1 MVKCPKCGNKT
12 WSDISCDTI
21 TEDYL
26 KAMKED
32 LPSYKYGTE
41 HPDWGKI
48 ARVGN
53 YIVVFQCKK
62 CKFLLPELCY

>member
-32 LPSYKYGTE
+32 LPSYQYGTE
-41 HPDWGKI
+41 HPDWGNI
-48 ARVGN
+48 ARVGIGGT
-53 YIVVFQCKK
+53 IVSIKAAKK
-62 CKFLLPELCY
+62 IPS